1 MEKLTITQTYF
12 LLVIGDTAKK
22 SLSSSLKSGIGI
34 IIANTLDLI
43 FKQSICLNQQG
54 RLVSN
59 TLELA
64 SDQPYLS
71 SVHKAVIEKSPIKTS
86 RLVSRYA
93 QSIKNQLTEVFQLT
107 GDSLTAY
114 GMVSEEKREK
124 FFKTSV
130 YYEVNSKFLKQQV
143 EQLKEIVTQQWSI
156 EDASLMML
164 LKETK
169 LLKKY
174 LTKEE
179 VFEVKEKLNSYNQLP
194 EVKLVKTMIS
204 DFVNQLDSPVVF
216 T

>member
-12 LLVIGDTAKK
+12 LLVVGDGAKK

-59 TLELA
+59 TVELA

-71 SVHKAVIEKSPIKTS
+71 SVHKVVIEKSPIKTS

-124 FFKTSV
+124 FFKNSV

-143 EQLKEIVTQQWSI
+143 EQLKESVTQQWSI

-164 LKETK
+164 FKETK

-179 VFEVKEKLNSYNQLP
+179 VFEVKEKLNSYKQLP